1 MAFTPCEL
9 VAKKYLLFFENKRIK
24 KVKTPKIL
32 DEKIVYSKKKYKKM
46 KLVELLPN
54 INANETL
61 LIFSPLNQNIIY
73 DFQNGTLYMPY

>member
-24 KVKTPKIL
+24 KVKLLKYMTKKLYIA
-32 DEKIVYSKKKYKKM
+32 KKYKKM